1 MKEVFIYQNL
11 IKTFSLSCMCV
22 YVTEIFQSER
32 LTIVVTH
39 YDTYFQNQQAQVS
52 VADVKKTIARTLSQ
66 KFNLEVSE
74 SIIFPV
80 CGKWASD
87 VSRYNL

>member
-1 MKEVFIYQNL
+1 
-11 IKTFSLSCMCV
+11 MCV
-22 YVTEIFQSER
+22 CVCVIEIFQSER

-52 VADVKKTIARTLSQ
+52 AVDVKKTIASTLLQ
-66 KFNLEVSE
+66 TFNIKVSE
-74 SIIFPV
+74 NIIFPV

-87 VSRYNL
+87 VNSYNL